1 MLVVLDQS
9 PRTQNSVIPQR
20 PAPRPNVDEQW
31 LHDMADDNGNRLNGS
46 PSARPRLHAVA
57 AGPSTR
63 LVVTNLHYE
72 ISAKDLTVREQSLAL

>member
-1 MLVVLDQS
+1 
-9 PRTQNSVIPQR
+9 
-20 PAPRPNVDEQW
+20 
-31 LHDMADDNGNRLNGS
+31 MADDNGNRLNGS